1 MPCHRITRPMPDARA
16 PLRAHLVALALG
28 LGAFGAVGRT
38 AEAQPPAPAILVG
51 TVLADSTKQPV
62 AGAEVL
68 IPSVSL
74 RAVTDSAGRFRIT
87 GIPSGRRGLRVNKVG
102 FAPLRTAVEFS
113 TGDTVEM
120 EIGLTV
126 SFEEM
131 AAVEIVEAQ
140 NPSRLTDFERR
151 RASRTGEYLTHEDV
165 VHRSRGRLSEAL
177 QTLGG
182 VNIMSG
188 GSGGIYLV
196 GARASGGRRGTC
208 FTAVMLDGVWVY
220 DGDRTQQPFN
230 VNSINPVDVAAV
242 EYYRGLSNTP
252 VELQGI
258 RNSCGAL
265 VIWTKY

>member
-1 MPCHRITRPMPDARA
+1 VPCTRIPRLAPVARQLLRLRA
-16 PLRAHLVALALG
+16 PMLALLTG
-28 LGAFGAVGRT
+28 LGAVGRP
-38 AEAQPPAPAILVG
+38 ALSQPPAAAILVG
-51 TVLADSTKQPV
+51 TVVADSTKQPV
-62 AGAEVL
+62 AGAEIL
-68 IPSVSL
+68 IPSASL

-87 GIPSGRRGLRVNKVG
+87 GIPSGRRGLRVNKIG

-140 NPSRLTDFERR
+140 NPSRLTEFERR
-151 RASRTGEYLTHEDV
+151 RASRTGDYLTNEDI

-182 VNIMSG
+182 VNIMTG
-188 GSGGIYLV
+188 GSGGTYLV
-196 GARASGGRRGTC
+196 GARGSGGRRGTC

-252 VELQGI
+252 VELQGT

>member
-1 MPCHRITRPMPDARA
+1 VTHPRIVTAVILAALLAAVAGPAGAQARPQA
-16 PLRAHLVALALG
+16 
-28 LGAFGAVGRT
+28 
-38 AEAQPPAPAILVG
+38 AILLG
-51 TVLADSTKQPV
+51 TVVADDSTKRPI

-74 RAVTDSAGRFRIT
+74 RTVTDSLGRFRLV
-87 GIPSGRRGLRVNKVG
+87 GIAPGRRGIRVNKVG
-102 FAPLRTAVEFS
+102 FAPLRSAVEFS

-120 EIGLTV
+120 EIGMSV

-140 NPSRLTDFERR
+140 NQSRLTEFERR
-151 RASRTGEYLTHEDV
+151 RATGTGEYLTNEDII
-165 VHRSRGRLSEAL
+165 HRSRGRLAEAIR
-177 QTLGG
+177 TLGG
-182 VNIMSG
+182 VNLMSS
-188 GSGGIYLV
+188 GSGGTYLV
-196 GARASGGRRGTC
+196 GARASGSRTGTC

-220 DGDRTQQPFN
+220 NGERTQTPFN
-230 VNSINPVDVAAV
+230 VNSINPKDVAAV

-252 VELQGI
+252 VELQGR